1 MKRKYVVDNLH
12 AKTSQL
18 DMRNHV
24 RNHVRNHM
32 RNDHNNVIT
41 EDNDNLTDE
50 ATQGNK
56 SNANE
61 TIDESSQHENSRED
75 TSQGILD
82 LSQVACSQG

>member
-18 DMRNHV
+18 DMRNH
-24 RNHVRNHM
+24 M
-32 RNDHNNVIT
+32 RNDHNNVMT

-75 TSQGILD
+75 TSQGMLD